1 MNAIIFGELA
11 VLIAMLLSRGS
22 DYQNA
27 IDTAN
32 IAMTNIK
39 LQRNIQQ
46 QVREYFSTVQTSM
59 NQQDELAEF
68 IEQISPS
75 LNLKVTKQ
83 IFTKML
89 KENNIVIHAAMAK
102 MQAQNV
108 SLSKTLDQN
117 NLAMVPALTNKT
129 DGTKSQK
136 FLISLVEKLG
146 TQLSAPEYV
155 IIQQYDELNE
165 ETTEMYFVSKGEC
178 FVNVIDE
185 TGAE

>member
-59 NQQDELAEF
+59 NQ
-68 IEQISPS
+68 
-75 LNLKVTKQ
+75 
-83 IFTKML
+83 
-89 KENNIVIHAAMAK
+89 
-102 MQAQNV
+102 
-108 SLSKTLDQN
+108 
-117 NLAMVPALTNKT
+117 
-129 DGTKSQK
+129 
-136 FLISLVEKLG
+136 
-146 TQLSAPEYV
+146 
-155 IIQQYDELNE
+155 
-165 ETTEMYFVSKGEC
+165 
-178 FVNVIDE
+178 
-185 TGAE
+185 